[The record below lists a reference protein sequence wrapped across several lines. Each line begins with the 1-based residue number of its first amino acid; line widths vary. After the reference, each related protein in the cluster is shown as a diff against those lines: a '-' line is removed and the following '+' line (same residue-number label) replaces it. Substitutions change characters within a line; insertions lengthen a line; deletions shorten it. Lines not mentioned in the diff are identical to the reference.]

1 MEPNTICGR
10 HPELFRRDKKRLQYS
25 EKAKRTILTKEAKIK
40 PMKKIVFLLAVCLPI
55 IAAMSQNTSNQKTDS
70 HSNMTQDSI
79 LTKSDTCKLIP
90 KHKSITVQDSILVR
104 LDTLLQ
110 LNNIILEDLYRNASQ
125 AKGRYKLYPTENI
138 YTLLQLDTW
147 TGEVQQIQ
155 WSLKSSEEGSFTIN
169 SDDLSWSNSHFELYP
184 TKNMYQF
191 MLLDT
196 MNGRKWHIQWGLK
209 DSERWIRRIY

>member
-1 MEPNTICGR
+1 
-10 HPELFRRDKKRLQYS
+10 
-25 EKAKRTILTKEAKIK
+25 
-40 PMKKIVFLLAVCLPI
+40 MKKIVLLLAVCLPI

-79 LTKSDTCKLIP
+79 LAKSDTCKLMP
-90 KHKSITVQDSILVR
+90 KHKSIT
-104 LDTLLQ
+104 
-110 LNNIILEDLYRNASQ
+110 A
-125 AKGRYKLYPTENI
+125 TENI

-147 TGEVQQIQ
+147 TGRIEQVQ
-155 WSLKSSEEGSFTIN
+155 WSLKRSEEGSFTIN

>member
-1 MEPNTICGR
+1 
-10 HPELFRRDKKRLQYS
+10 
-25 EKAKRTILTKEAKIK
+25 
-40 PMKKIVFLLAVCLPI
+40 MKKIVLLLAVCLPI

-79 LTKSDTCKLIP
+79 LAKSDTCKLIP
-90 KHKSITVQDSILVR
+90 KHKSITAQDSILAK

-110 LNNIILEDLYRNASQ
+110 LNNNLLEDIELNTVHL
-125 AKGRYKLYPTENI
+125 KERYKLYPTENI

-147 TGEVQQIQ
+147 TGRIEQVQ
-155 WSLKSSEEGSFTIN
+155 WSLKRSEEGSFTIN